1 MKKNGLHLTETIFF
15 LVLPYYNRQLQTMD
29 DKTKQ
34 ELQFDGPNAQ
44 VTDKFPCT
52 NCGANL
58 TYKPGTTHL
67 KCEFCQTEN
76 EIPKI
81 EGNVEE
87 QDFTAVLEQES
98 SSAPKLTVSTVNCHN
113 CGATTTVDAH
123 LQTAD
128 CPYCASPLVLA
139 EKKEENLIRPGGIL
153 PFKIKREETLKI
165 FQNWVKKLWF
175 APSQLK
181 KSVKPESFKAMYVP
195 YWTFDSF
202 CDCQYSGMRG
212 TYYYVTETYTTS
224 ENGKMVTRTRQVRK
238 VRWTPCSGR
247 VNNAF
252 DDVLVLASKNLPQKD
267 IDSLEPWDL
276 KQNEPF
282 NDAYLSGI
290 VTEKYQV
297 TLKDG
302 FNIGKGKMDQVM
314 RGIIQKDIGGDEQRI
329 LSMHP
334 IYSKITFKLL
344 LLPLYISAYKFKNK
358 VYNVYVNGRTGK
370 MKGQRPIAWGKVTL
384 LVIFII
390 AIIVA
395 LYFIFKK

>member
-1 MKKNGLHLTETIFF
+1 MENKTND
-15 LVLPYYNRQLQTMD
+15 QLA
-29 DKTKQ
+29 
-34 ELQFDGPNAQ
+34 FDGANSQ

-58 TYKPGTTHL
+58 TYKPGTTSL

-87 QDFTAVLEQES
+87 QDFTAFLEQES
-98 SSAPKLTVSTVNCHN
+98 GSAPKLTVSVVNCHN
-113 CGATTTVDAH
+113 CGASTSVEPH

-165 FQNWVKKLWF
+165 FQNWLKKLWF
-175 APSQLK
+175 APSKLK
-181 KSVKPESFKAMYVP
+181 HAVNTVDAFKAMYVP

-202 CDCQYSGMRG
+202 CDCNYSGMRG
-212 TYYYVTETYTTS
+212 TYYYVQEPYTTT
-224 ENGKMVTRTRQVRK
+224 ENGRTVTRTRQVRK
-238 VRWTPCSGR
+238 TRWTPCSGK
-247 VNNAF
+247 VTNDF

-290 VTEKYQV
+290 ITEKYQV

-302 FNIGKGKMDQVM
+302 FNLGKVKMDNVM
-314 RGIIQKDIGGDEQRI
+314 SGIVRRDIGGDEQRI

-334 IYSKITFKLL
+334 RYSKITFKLL
-344 LLPLYISAYKFKNK
+344 LLPLYISAYKFKGK
-358 VYNVYVNGRTGK
+358 LYNVYVNGRTGK
-370 MKGQRPIAWGKVTL
+370 MKGQRPIAWGKVAL
-384 LVIFII
+384 LVIGII
-390 AIIVA
+390 AVIVT
-395 LYFIFKK
+395 LYLIFGNQK

>member
-1 MKKNGLHLTETIFF
+1 MDNNKNQDLT
-15 LVLPYYNRQLQTMD
+15 
-29 DKTKQ
+29 
-34 ELQFDGPNAQ
+34 FDGPNSQ

-67 KCEFCQTEN
+67 KCEFCGTEN

-87 QDFTAVLEQES
+87 QDFTAMLEQES
-98 SSAPKLTVSTVNCHN
+98 STAPKLTVSTVNCHN
-113 CGATTTVDAH
+113 CGATTTVEAH

-202 CDCQYSGMRG
+202 CDCQYTGMRG
-212 TYYYVTETYTTS
+212 TYYYVSVPYTTT
-224 ENGKMVTRTRQVRK
+224 ENGRTVTRTRQER
-238 VRWTPCSGR
+238 RTQWTPCSGR
-247 VNNAF
+247 VNNSF

-276 KQNEPF
+276 KTNEPF

-290 VTEKYQV
+290 ITEKYQV

-302 FNIGKGKMDQVM
+302 FTIGKGKMDNVM
-314 RGIIQKDIGGDEQRI
+314 RGIIQRDIGGDEQRI
-329 LSMHP
+329 LSMYP
-334 IYSKITFKLL
+334 QYSKVTFKLL

-370 MKGQRPIAWGKVTL
+370 MKGQRPIAWGKVAL
-384 LVIFII
+384 LVISII
-390 AIIVA
+390 AVIVT
-395 LYFIFKK
+395 LYLIFGNKN

>member
-1 MKKNGLHLTETIFF
+1 
-15 LVLPYYNRQLQTMD
+15 MD
-29 DKTKQ
+29 EKTKQ
-34 ELQFDGPNAQ
+34 ELQFDGPNSQ

-87 QDFTAVLEQES
+87 QDFTSMLDQES
-98 SSAPKLTVSTVNCHN
+98 NTAPKLTVSTVNCHN

-202 CDCQYSGMRG
+202 CDCSYAGMRG
-212 TYYYVTETYTTS
+212 TYYYVTETYTTT

-238 VRWTPCSGR
+238 TRWTPCSGR

-302 FNIGKGKMDQVM
+302 FNVGKGKMDQVM
-314 RGIIQKDIGGDEQRI
+314 RGIIQRDIGGDEQRI
-329 LSMHP
+329 LSMNP

-370 MKGQRPIAWGKVTL
+370 MKGQRPIAWGKVAL
-384 LVIFII
+384 LVICILAVI
-390 AIIVA
+390 AI
-395 LYFIFKK
+395 LYFVLKSK